1 MAKKSSVSVIIPT
14 LNEANNIGT
23 VIKGIKG
30 QLSGRRYD
38 IIIVDGYSSDKTIDI
53 AKKHGARVL
62 LDRRGK
68 GSALMKGLSAAKN
81 SILVSMDADLSH
93 EPKELTLL
101 IDGIEAGYD
110 ICMGSR
116 FITGG
121 STEDMSP
128 VRIIGNKLF
137 VFLVNTLFGSN
148 YSDMCYGY
156 RSFRKSV
163 LRKLG
168 LTEEGFG
175 IETEI
180 SIKAAKRHIRVME
193 IPSNEKQRNS
203 GEAKLKTFEDGY
215 VIMKTILKNLF
226 SS

>member
-1 MAKKSSVSVIIPT
+1 MVNKPSVSVIIPT

-23 VIKGIKG
+23 AIRGIKS
-30 QLSGRRYD
+30 QLSGMRYE
-38 IIIVDGYSSDKTIDI
+38 IIIVDGYSSDKTVDM
-53 AKKHGARVL
+53 AKKLGARVL
-62 LDRRGK
+62 FDRRGK

-137 VFLVNTLFGSN
+137 VFLVNVLFGSN

-156 RSFRKSV
+156 RSFRKSA
-163 LRKLG
+163 LRELG

-180 SIKAAKRHIRVME
+180 SIKAAKRNLRVME

-203 GEAKLKTFEDGY
+203 GEAKLRTFEDGY

-226 SS
+226 CS